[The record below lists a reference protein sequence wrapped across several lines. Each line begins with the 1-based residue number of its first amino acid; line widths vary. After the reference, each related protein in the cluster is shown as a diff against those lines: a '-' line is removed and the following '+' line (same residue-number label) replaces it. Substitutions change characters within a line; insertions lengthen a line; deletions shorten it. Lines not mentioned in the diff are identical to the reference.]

1 MLQNPRQAS
10 GFTTFCDPRVEYPY
24 PSYPQMKESYN
35 MYWYIKWNLIFCSL
49 FRNRTADN
57 PVTLFYALI
66 GNDVCNSHVDTF
78 AHMTTTE
85 EIRNNSMR
93 TLEFLGKT
101 LPAGSHVFLVGL
113 VDGHVLYDSL
123 KDRIHPI
130 GSLRNDV
137 TYTDF
142 YNYFNCLEISPCL
155 GWLNTNETIRNMTTK
170 RAMELSSVLKDV
182 AKTEASKYSN
192 FKLDYMEN
200 PIFQAIEEFKKLG
213 IQTWEALEPVDG
225 FHSNQL
231 GQALSAQVMWQNLE
245 TKYPDAIGPMNPFND
260 KIKAVF
266 GNQGGY

>member
-1 MLQNPRQAS
+1 MLACLFTMHTQNGGRCFRS
-10 GFTTFCDPRVEYPY
+10 LLSFCGRWEIPTRAH
-24 PSYPQMKESYN
+24 N
-35 MYWYIKWNLIFCSL
+35 IKCLEMITCLLFSNLYH
-49 FRNRTADN
+49 RHT
-57 PVTLFYALI
+57 
-66 GNDVCNSHVDTF
+66 
-78 AHMTTTE
+78 
-85 EIRNNSMR
+85 
-93 TLEFLGKT
+93 GKT